1 MKDEK
6 FLIEPYLFMD
16 YEDEYNEMKHKT
28 ELLNIV
34 IDGFSKIK
42 TNLDK
47 FNSIMEN
54 KIIKDKSSSFSK
66 EEFFYELLLL
76 IKNSIEMSFKENNIM
91 VNKIIEQL
99 TEIRDLIK
107 IHFKKYED
115 FFDIQKKFANK
126 LVEIE
131 EYKNN
136 FFKSA
141 KKAEEFT
148 YEFLEK
154 KVHNKETTYSA
165 FQQKENLQKAAKT
178 ELEEY
183 KKKINEYNEELKS
196 FNEKQT
202 DLFEVNKIL
211 ESSYGKT
218 YNDTLNAFS
227 KYQSIVMD
235 YFKQIKTKPFDDS
248 YLKKYEEL
256 LKNKKNEIPFVQ
268 YKTNIDF
275 HKGKDDLNLYIYF
288 MVFDEMEKQIGKY
301 TENEYLTEQEKINLT
316 EKINKILYLN
326 EKITDKDYEELEG
339 YLKTD
344 LGQKTFLILLS
355 TLRANGKYE
364 KSKIFVE
371 LIGKALNL
379 ILESAEK
386 EVNYDKAKNCL
397 ILSQTFFYY
406 DLNKEK
412 IYIFK
417 FIEDNKWIKGITFWR
432 AFIDLMIKREIQKI
446 GNLKDR
452 VMNDIILTQVLPF
465 INNMKE
471 LKVDNKNIVKVIDE
485 IIEKYHVKDEGI
497 KDTLFSLI
505 NSDKKVIEELRN
517 EYKKSEN

>member
-1 MKDEK
+1 M
-6 FLIEPYLFMD
+6 
-16 YEDEYNEMKHKT
+16 
-28 ELLNIV
+28 
-34 IDGFSKIK
+34 
-42 TNLDK
+42 
-47 FNSIMEN
+47 
-54 KIIKDKSSSFSK
+54 
-66 EEFFYELLLL
+66 
-76 IKNSIEMSFKENNIM
+76 
-91 VNKIIEQL
+91 
-99 TEIRDLIK
+99 
-107 IHFKKYED
+107 
-115 FFDIQKKFANK
+115 
-126 LVEIE
+126 
-131 EYKNN
+131 
-136 FFKSA
+136 
-141 KKAEEFT
+141 
-148 YEFLEK
+148 
-154 KVHNKETTYSA
+154 
-165 FQQKENLQKAAKT
+165 
-178 ELEEY
+178 
-183 KKKINEYNEELKS
+183 KS